1 MKGVEKKFTTQPT
14 QNIHPTVKPL
24 KLMSYL
30 VTLGSRKGDVV
41 LDPFMGSGTTPMACV
56 TLDRKYVGIERE
68 DEYFEISKLRVAELE
83 SPMKQ
88 WDKWL

>member
-1 MKGVEKKFTTQPT
+1 
-14 QNIHPTVKPL
+14 
-24 KLMSYL
+24 
-30 VTLGSRKGDVV
+30 
-41 LDPFMGSGTTPMACV
+41 MGSGTTPMACV

-68 DEYFEISKLRVAELE
+68 DEYFEISKLTVAELE